1 MTSMSYSQN
10 TCLTLLITS
19 NFFSSIAVSIG
30 MYIIPWYISNEVG
43 QPKLLAIMATIS
55 SMLLIFVT
63 PWIGMLVDKFNRKKL
78 ITAIN
83 IIIFIAFI
91 LTVLSQ
97 YLSFGILFPLIA
109 SYFIVQFYYS
119 VFYIARQGFIKD
131 IFSGDYLSR
140 TNSLLEMESQASTLI
155 SALLVIS
162 LSSYLSYNAIFMALA
177 TLVVFSLVILLAIPY
192 QRHSPAGIHIPKNSL
207 LQLQP
212 ENRDVFIYL
221 LMGAIPFVCIMV
233 SNVVQAPFMHEVL
246 NASIKSYASFGIIYG
261 FGAILVSILLGWLA
275 QKFPARKLV
284 HIFIGGFTITVLV
297 IATTPTLPV
306 VLVGAFFLGFFNS
319 ASRISSQNVALNEV
333 DSEKIGRVFSTAQ
346 LFTLINRVI
355 ATGLVVLLFQDD
367 YTYAW
372 VYILIISATA
382 PVSLILWSL
391 YTNRPQRIRRS

>member
-1 MTSMSYSQN
+1 
-10 TCLTLLITS
+10 
-19 NFFSSIAVSIG
+19 

-43 QPKLLAIMATIS
+43 QPKLLAIMATMS

-162 LSSYLSYNAIFMALA
+162 LSSYLSYNTIFMALA

-192 QRHSPAGIHIPKNSL
+192 QRHSPAGVHIPRNSL

-261 FGAILVSILLGWLA
+261 SGAILVSLLLGWLA

-284 HIFIGGFTITVLV
+284 HIFISGFTITVLV
-297 IATTPTLPV
+297 IATIPTLPV

-355 ATGLVVLLFQDD
+355 ATGLVVLLFQDN